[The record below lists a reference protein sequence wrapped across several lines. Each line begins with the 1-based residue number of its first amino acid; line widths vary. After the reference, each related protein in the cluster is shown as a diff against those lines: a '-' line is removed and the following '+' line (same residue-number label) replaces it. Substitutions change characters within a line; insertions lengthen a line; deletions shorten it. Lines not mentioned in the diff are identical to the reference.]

1 MTPRIGSFCT
11 GYGGLDMAVQA
22 VFGGT
27 LSWWADVEPGPIAV
41 MERHHPSVPNV
52 HDLKTAAP
60 LFALLPRVDIL
71 TAGYPCQ
78 PFSPAGLRL
87 GTQDE
92 RHLWPYIA
100 KAVGALRPGIVVLE
114 NVARHARVGFS
125 EVTGDLAALG
135 YDAVWT
141 VVRASDVGAPHR
153 RERLFVLAADATQQQ
168 QHGTGDAG
176 PSGRTEHP
184 DGGEPIADTDG
195 AAGSG
200 RLAGDSLD
208 GNSRAPLRARSAQSG
223 RWSSAAADT
232 QYARLE
238 RPDES
243 DHPAT
248 QIGRSH
254 TDSLRRAARRDS
266 TPVADALRER
276 LARHPQ
282 LDGEPLTGQDGE
294 RGYGPDRRAGAD
306 FGPYQAAIERWER
319 ILGRPAP
326 DPTTVGQRGARVLSP
341 LFVEWMMGLPAG
353 HVTDTEG
360 LSRNQQLKLLG
371 NGVVPQQAEYALRQ
385 LVATSAAVD
394 ALVAA

>member
-22 VFGGT
+22 VFGGE
-27 LSWWADVEPGPIAV
+27 LAWWADVEPGPIAV
-41 MERHHPSVPNV
+41 MERHHPGVPNV
-52 HDLKTAAP
+52 HDIKSAAP
-60 LFALLPRVDIL
+60 LFALLPRVDIF

-78 PFSPAGLRL
+78 PFSPAGVRL

-100 KAVGALRPGIVVLE
+100 EAVGALRPGLVVLE

-153 RERLFVLAADATQQQ
+153 RERLFVLAADAAQQQ
-168 QHGTGDAG
+168 QHRGGDAG
-176 PSGRTEHP
+176 SSGRAEHP
-184 DGGEPIADTDG
+184 DGGVIVTD
-195 AAGSG
+195 
-200 RLAGDSLD
+200 
-208 GNSRAPLRARSAQSG
+208 
-223 RWSSAAADT
+223 
-232 QYARLE
+232 
-238 RPDES
+238 
-243 DHPAT
+243 T